1 MTARSRGNAL
11 IAGLILIGLGVIFLI
26 ENWYGS
32 FSAWHLIARY
42 WPVLLI
48 IIGLKKL
55 YGYLT
60 WHEVPP
66 VPVDAPKE

>member
-1 MTARSRGNAL
+1 MTTRSRGNAL
-11 IAGLILIGLGVIFLI
+11 IAGLILIGLGVIFFI

-55 YGYLT
+55 YGYFT
-60 WHEVPP
+60 WQEVPR
-66 VPVDAPKE
+66 VPGDAPKE

>member
-55 YGYLT
+55 YGYFT
-60 WHEVPP
+60 WQEVPP
-66 VPVDAPKE
+66 VPLDAPKE